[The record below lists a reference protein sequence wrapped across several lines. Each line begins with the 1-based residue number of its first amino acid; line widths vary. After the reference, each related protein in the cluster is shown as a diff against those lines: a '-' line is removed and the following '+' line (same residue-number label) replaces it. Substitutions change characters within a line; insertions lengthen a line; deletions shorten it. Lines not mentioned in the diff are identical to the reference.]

1 MPKGSASA
9 SASVLPAFDL
19 VENFHLGMG
28 VGEEGGTHGE
38 ILSNKEGGV
47 ERALLNEKETHTGMG
62 ETVSEKQ
69 GQKESY

>member
-1 MPKGSASA
+1 
-9 SASVLPAFDL
+9 
-19 VENFHLGMG
+19 MG